1 MVKVESLRGIAQACT
16 KLEGLITPFVV
27 FRTVLGLQKENI
39 LSLWFPSPPLAV
51 SNGKS
56 TTQRLSMFVGHALGV
71 RTPACVESLTNYSV
85 PRGCHPVTGWI
96 HVARNY
102 LQYIQ

>member
-16 KLEGLITPFVV
+16 KLEGLITPFIV

-51 SNGKS
+51 SNG
-56 TTQRLSMFVGHALGV
+56 RVL
-71 RTPACVESLTNYSV
+71 
-85 PRGCHPVTGWI
+85 PRD
-96 HVARNY
+96 
-102 LQYIQ
+102 